1 MSGFQSISTTSCEV
15 QSELE
20 GANLLPK
27 IAVCNGCCCG
37 RIEKGNKEV
46 PVQKLKQAWKEND
59 LDQNVKLN
67 ISTCLGPCSQKNVSL
82 ITIDGQRI
90 WLGSLEGEHYDSI
103 IEWAQNIEENS
114 ELPDSMKSQRFIP
127 LS

>member
-1 MSGFQSISTTSCEV
+1 MSGFQSTATSLYEDQFNPEVVRMTT
-15 QSELE
+15 
-20 GANLLPK
+20 K
-27 IAVCNGCCCG
+27 IAVRNGCCCG

-46 PVQKLKQAWKEND
+46 PVDKLKQAWKENV

-67 ISTCLGPCSQKNVSL
+67 ISTCLGPCSQNNVSL

-103 IEWAQNIEENS
+103 IEWAQNIAENS
-114 ELPDSMKSQRFIP
+114 ELPESLKSQRFIP

>member
-1 MSGFQSISTTSCEV
+1 MSGFQSISTTLCEA
-15 QSELE
+15 QTELE
-20 GANLLPK
+20 GVNLLPK

-67 ISTCLGPCSQKNVSL
+67 ISTCLGPCSQNNVSL

-114 ELPDSMKSQRFIP
+114 ELPESLKSQRFNP

>member
-1 MSGFQSISTTSCEV
+1 MSGFQSISTTLCEA
-15 QSELE
+15 QTELE

-67 ISTCLGPCSQKNVSL
+67 ISTCLGPCSQNNVSL

-90 WLGSLEGEHYDSI
+90 WLGSLESEHYDSI

-114 ELPDSMKSQRFIP
+114 KLPESLKSQRFIP

>member
-114 ELPDSMKSQRFIP
+114 ELPESLKSQRFIP

>member
-114 ELPDSMKSQRFIP
+114 ELPESLKSQRFIP
-127 LS
+127 LP

>member
-1 MSGFQSISTTSCEV
+1 MSGFQSISTTLCEA
-15 QSELE
+15 QTELE

-27 IAVCNGCCCG
+27 ISVCNGCCCG
-37 RIEKGNKEV
+37 RVEKGNKEV

-67 ISTCLGPCSQKNVSL
+67 ISTCLGPCSQNNVSL

-103 IEWAQNIEENS
+103 IEWAQNIAENT
-114 ELPDSMKSQRFIP
+114 ELPESLKSQRFIP